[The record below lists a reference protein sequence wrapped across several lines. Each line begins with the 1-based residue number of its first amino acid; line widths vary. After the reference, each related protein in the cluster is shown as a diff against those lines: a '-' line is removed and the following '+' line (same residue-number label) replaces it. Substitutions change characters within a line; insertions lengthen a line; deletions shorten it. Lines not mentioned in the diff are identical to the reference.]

1 MGGKIFQKM
10 KSLKIFNVF
19 NMFSQVF
26 FSFSA
31 VLIERI
37 LKRIVEMLLSQNS
50 MRVISFLHTSE
61 FLIAKV

>member
-50 MRVISFLHTSE
+50 MRVISFLHNE

>member
-10 KSLKIFNVF
+10 KISKDFQCFQYVF
-19 NMFSQVF
+19 PGF

-31 VLIERI
+31 VLIEHI

-50 MRVISFLHTSE
+50 MRVISFLHNE